1 MPVYT
6 AVLSPGTDIFR
17 IKSKK
22 MTNITWESL
31 YYKQGLIFFENLD
44 AAKIFIT
51 QIDLGL
57 KEITLNRTED
67 YIE

>member
-1 MPVYT
+1 MPGYT

-17 IKSKK
+17 IESKK

-31 YYKQGLIFFENLD
+31 YYNQGLIFFENLD

-51 QIDLGL
+51 QIDPGL

>member
-1 MPVYT
+1 MPGYT
-6 AVLSPGTDIFR
+6 AVLSPGADIFR

-51 QIDLGL
+51 QIDPGL